1 MSHYRQIV
9 EEKYQENHLR
19 MQENKSK
26 NFHKVSVDVLKVLCA
41 NRILLFPQVWYIIT
55 LYNTTVVINR
65 PHLYLFLCFLWK
77 FLFTLYIANHRNN
90 KTLRYTPFL
99 CSFQYVNF
107 LSEHI
112 FKQVRM
118 EDPIS
123 QVEKIQ
129 SGSLNE
135 NLELLGNLSELP
147 DKMSM
152 FLPENHGE
160 CTCVP

>member
-1 MSHYRQIV
+1 
-9 EEKYQENHLR
+9 
-19 MQENKSK
+19 
-26 NFHKVSVDVLKVLCA
+26 
-41 NRILLFPQVWYIIT
+41 
-55 LYNTTVVINR
+55 
-65 PHLYLFLCFLWK
+65 
-77 FLFTLYIANHRNN
+77 
-90 KTLRYTPFL
+90 
-99 CSFQYVNF
+99 
-107 LSEHI
+107 
-112 FKQVRM
+112 M